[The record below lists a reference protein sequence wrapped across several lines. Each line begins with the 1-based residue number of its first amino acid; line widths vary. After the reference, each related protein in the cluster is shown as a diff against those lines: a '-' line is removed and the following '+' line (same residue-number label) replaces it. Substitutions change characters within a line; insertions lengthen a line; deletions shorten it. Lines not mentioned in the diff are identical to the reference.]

1 MTQPNELN
9 QVLLHPSR
17 LIGSD
22 LNAWLQVGGGE
33 GLLNALSAPDNIVKV
48 LEDAGLC
55 GMGGGRLSNTS
66 QMDSDGRV
74 AQHIRRPL
82 RCLQCQR
89 R

>member
-33 GLLNALSAPDNIVKV
+33 GLLNALSAPDNI
-48 LEDAGLC
+48 GWC
-55 GMGGGRLSNTS
+55 RLSHTS

>member
-33 GLLNALSAPDNIVKV
+33 G
-48 LEDAGLC
+48 
-55 GMGGGRLSNTS
+55 
-66 QMDSDGRV
+66 
-74 AQHIRRPL
+74 
-82 RCLQCQR
+82 
-89 R
+89 